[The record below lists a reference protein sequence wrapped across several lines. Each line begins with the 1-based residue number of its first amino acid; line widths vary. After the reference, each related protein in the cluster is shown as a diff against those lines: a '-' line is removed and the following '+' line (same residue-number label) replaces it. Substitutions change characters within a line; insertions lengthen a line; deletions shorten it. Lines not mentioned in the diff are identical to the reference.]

1 MRAKTHTNPSPPS
14 LFLPTFPEHKMLR
27 RLAVDVLSTRPRV
40 WGMSRGRPQHWLSAH
55 SLQRSRVSH
64 LEVRARRVPR
74 AGGPP
79 GSRAAPRTVH
89 GTPVTRPPSC
99 PLLARPHGAH
109 ASPGGGAAVALS
121 FSAEAHLLSF
131 PPRPDVPGLQC
142 GPARSLC
149 FLQTPRRTLP
159 PLPPPALGLQ
169 VNEMLVFLSHLFCF
183 PAKF

>member
-1 MRAKTHTNPSPPS
+1 MRAKTHTNHSPPS

-109 ASPGGGAAVALS
+109 ASPLGGAAVALS

-131 PPRPDVPGLQC
+131 PPRPEVPGLQC
-142 GPARSLC
+142 GPAIPLLPADAAAHAPTAPS
-149 FLQTPRRTLP
+149 PRARVT
-159 PLPPPALGLQ
+159 G
-169 VNEMLVFLSHLFCF
+169 
-183 PAKF
+183 